1 MTIGKKIKAIMLAA
15 ALPCMLCAAPA
26 FADTNENLEGTEVQI
41 LFTHDM
47 HSHLD
52 PYKAEKDGSTVMIG
66 GFGKLKTM
74 ADEKRNNC
82 PATFLV
88 DGGDFS
94 MGTLYQTIYET
105 EAPELTLMGQIGYDA
120 VTLGKP

>member
-52 PYKAEKDGSTVMIG
+52 PYKAEKDGSTVKMCIRDRPTHWQG
-66 GFGKLKTM
+66 LWKTM
-74 ADEKRNNC
+74 Q
-82 PATFLV
+82 L
-88 DGGDFS
+88 
-94 MGTLYQTIYET
+94 
-105 EAPELTLMGQIGYDA
+105 
-120 VTLGKP
+120 